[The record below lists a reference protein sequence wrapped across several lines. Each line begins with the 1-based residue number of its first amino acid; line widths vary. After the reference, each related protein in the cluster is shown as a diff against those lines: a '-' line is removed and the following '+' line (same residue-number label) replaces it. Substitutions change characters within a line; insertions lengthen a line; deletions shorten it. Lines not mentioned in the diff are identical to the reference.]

1 MRLLSRTLAATL
13 AGALLGAPA
22 LPARA
27 QPDAAGTRVADP
39 ELRSPA
45 AMPEVEPP
53 PAPETSGILKPHKAE
68 ADDDRIF
75 GGTVVPP
82 GFALW
87 QVEIYRQISAERW
100 LRHQRA
106 HPEDKRPKWE
116 LQHWCGGALIAPD
129 WVLTAAHCLLVD
141 EEHSDPLLKPEFAA
155 RRAEVT
161 VSRRQQVSL
170 ARCAAAQLVIED
182 FRVRLGGLDITRE
195 DDGFSYRIDCVVVHP
210 GWKPSDMYHDD
221 IGLVHFVDDRPGQP
235 LPAQEIRLHRGP
247 MPPPGT
253 AVTVMGWGKTRPVQG
268 FAPSAVLLQASLDVE
283 DAADCSNRLSA
294 GPEQVHEKVLCAGA
308 PDRKSCLGDSGGPVV
323 FTNGRPT
330 QLVGVVSW
338 GKTNCAGDAM
348 PGVYT
353 RVGAYTDWIEDVL
366 RAPRT

>member
-1 MRLLSRTLAATL
+1 MSRAVLAAL
-13 AGALLGAPA
+13 AAAAVGALV
-22 LPARA
+22 LPAAA
-27 QPDAAGTRVADP
+27 QQPAPGSISTDA

-45 AMPEVEPP
+45 TIPEVEPP
-53 PAPETSGILKPHKAE
+53 PSPDAATVTKPHE
-68 ADDDRIF
+68 PNADDGRIY
-75 GGTVVPP
+75 GGTAVPP

-87 QVEIYRQISAERW
+87 QAEIYRQISADRW
-100 LRHQRA
+100 LQHERA

-116 LQHWCGGALIAPD
+116 LQHWCGGALIAQD

-141 EEHSDPLLKPEFAA
+141 EEHSDPLVKPEFAA

-161 VSRRQQVSL
+161 VSRRAQVSL
-170 ARCAAAQLVIED
+170 ARCAAAQLVID
-182 FRVRLGGLDITRE
+182 SFRVRLGGLDITK
-195 DDGFSYRIDCVVVHP
+195 DTSGSTYRIDCVVVHP

-221 IGLVHFVDDRPGQP
+221 IGLVHFVEERPDEP
-235 LPAQEIRLHRGP
+235 LPATQIRLHRGP
-247 MPPPGT
+247 SPPPGT
-253 AVTVMGWGKTRPVQG
+253 ALTVMGWGKTHPVQG

-283 DAADCSNRLSA
+283 DAADCSHRLSA

-323 FTNGRPT
+323 FTNGKPT